1 MHLASIASFTIACT
15 VLLPLSE
22 SRSFAHGTPG
32 GAIGFDV
39 SVVVDARHIEITAD
53 VDLPTGFAVD
63 LRNQLDKNHDYQ
75 VQTSDEQQRLLWLI
89 QAGDGPVSL
98 RLDGK
103 EIALAPLYNPQLRI
117 LTRASASLRGR
128 GQLRASW
135 FGYTP
140 EELKPGS
147 RLEFRQPLWDSFPAH
162 LRIHIVGK
170 DGLSFS
176 GDSTTEDGFKPKAER
191 SFSFVV
197 QNGFSSQREPR
208 GRAKTPTAAGRAR
221 MIPANAVQMA
231 EAMAGHYHH
240 LVPDGELRAVADIHR
255 RLRMAIQRARF
266 RRTTDIGLL
275 NDASAD
281 LVKLLENCDRVI
293 GVDLRDASSLTGF
306 PRDVELPGD
315 AGAVLLRVENGPGP
329 HRARVYDRSFDIG
342 EFRDP
347 LNAGV
352 FEPGTTWILAR
363 LSEVPAD
370 PTILKIALTG
380 GEETKLIPVRI
391 RSPKSARLKLTVL
404 ADDNGKPAPAMVSLH
419 WKTLNSDRR
428 PATAIDLLPQFGGQ
442 GRQTS
447 VRTPRLTGLRA
458 KGFWVVPGP
467 FEMEVPPGD
476 WEVVVRRGAEHT
488 IVADTFKLKPGER
501 TEKTYRPK
509 RWVNMPGRG
518 WYAGDD
524 HVHSRITSD
533 SDARNLLAYVAAE
546 DIYLANIVK
555 MGDINRTFFQQRGHG
570 PDYRA
575 TDGLRVLSPG
585 QECPRTHEQL
595 GHTLAM
601 NTRSFVRDTSKY
613 YLYDTVFDEVHRQG
627 GLSGYAHINR
637 DLFFVHRDMSMNIP
651 RGKVDF
657 GEILQFGQ
665 LGTDLYYEFLN
676 LGCKLTAS
684 AGSDL
689 PWGGTIGEVRVYAHL
704 GDKRF
709 TADNWF
715 AAFGRGRTFVTSGPM
730 LDLRVENALPG
741 DTLELAEDRAVK
753 VRAALEVDSAL
764 GAANLELVAHGTV
777 IKSATGKGF
786 GDRKIEFETEVP
798 VKGGIWIALRG
809 KAADGSVAH
818 TTPVYVTRKGLRFW
832 KLDEV
837 EPLIAKRLQQLD
849 EIETIVAEAKQSV
862 KDDGSPALIE
872 IHELAKQ
879 GDELLQRVRL
889 ARGNYA
895 RLRKTLEAELDHRS
909 K

>member
-1 MHLASIASFTIACT
+1 MKSAWLHACLIFGCLSIGGGPRSACGHG
-15 VLLPLSE
+15 LPD
-22 SRSFAHGTPG
+22 A
-32 GAIGFDV
+32 AIGFDV
-39 SVVVDARHIEITAD
+39 TVVVDARHIEITAD
-53 VDLPTGFAVD
+53 MDLPTGFAVD
-63 LRNQLDKNHDYQ
+63 LRNQLDQDHDYQ
-75 VQTSDEQQRLLWLI
+75 VQSADEQQRLLWVI
-89 QAGDGPVSL
+89 QAGDGPIRFTV
-98 RLDGK
+98 DGTHV
-103 EIALAPLYNPQLRI
+103 ELAPLYNPQLRI

-140 EELKPGS
+140 EGIRPGS
-147 RLEFRQPLWDSFPAH
+147 RLEFTQTLWDSLPADVR
-162 LRIHIVGK
+162 LNLVGK
-170 DGLSFS
+170 DGLSLRGGKLVSKTFA
-176 GDSTTEDGFKPKAER
+176 PKQERAFHFAVERGIRAER
-191 SFSFVV
+191 KGDPDPPST
-197 QNGFSSQREPR
+197 
-208 GRAKTPTAAGRAR
+208 AKPPTR
-221 MIPANAVQMA
+221 MIPANAVQLA
-231 EAMAGHYHH
+231 EALAQHYAH
-240 LVPDGELRAVADIHR
+240 LLPEGDATGATAIHR
-255 RLRMAIQRARF
+255 RLRMGIQRARF
-266 RRTTDIGLL
+266 RRASEIDLL
-275 NDASAD
+275 EAASTD
-281 LVKLLENCDRVI
+281 LVRLLERAPEAI
-293 GVDLRDASSLTGF
+293 RIDLRESSTLGGP
-306 PRDVELPGD
+306 PRNVAVPGD
-315 AGAVLLRVENGPGP
+315 AGGVLLRVANGAGP
-329 HRARVYDRSFDIG
+329 HRARLYDRSFDIG

-347 LNAGV
+347 LNAGE
-352 FEPGTTWILAR
+352 FAAGTTWILAR

-370 PTILKIALTG
+370 PTILKIALTAHG
-380 GEETKLIPVRI
+380 VTRLLPLRI
-391 RSPKSARLKLTVL
+391 TSPAAARLRLSVL
-404 ADDNGKPAPAMVSLH
+404 ADDSGEPAPAMVSLR
-419 WKTLNSDRR
+419 WKTLNRDRR

-458 KGFWVVPGP
+458 KGFWVVPEP
-467 FEMEVPPGD
+467 FEMELPPGE

-488 IVADTFKLKPGER
+488 IIADRFTLAPGER
-501 TEKTYRPK
+501 AEKTYRPQ
-509 RWVNMPGRG
+509 RWINQPARG

-524 HVHSRITSD
+524 HVHSRIMSD
-533 SDARNLLAYVAAE
+533 ADARNLLAYVAAE

-570 PDYRA
+570 PPYRV

-601 NTRSFVRDTSKY
+601 NTTSFIRDTSRY

-627 GLSGYAHINR
+627 GLSGYAHVNR
-637 DLFFVHRDMSMNIP
+637 DLFHVHRDMSLNVP

-730 LDLRVENALPG
+730 LDLRVEDALPG

-753 VRAALEVDSAL
+753 VRATLEVDPAL
-764 GAANLELVAHGTV
+764 GAAQLELVSHGQV
-777 IKSATGKGF
+777 VKRVA
-786 GDRKIEFETEVP
+786 GDGIGHLEIRFETEVP
-798 VKGGIWIALRG
+798 VRGGTWIALRG

-832 KLDEV
+832 KMDEV
-837 EPLIAKRLQQLD
+837 ETLVAKRRRQLD
-849 EIETIVAEAKQSV
+849 EIETIVAEARQAV
-862 KDDGSPALIE
+862 NDGASPALIE
-872 IHELAKQ
+872 IHELAAQ
-879 GDELLQRVRL
+879 GDRLLQRVRI
-889 ARGNYA
+889 ARENYSDLM
-895 RLRKTLEAELDHRS
+895 RRFVSEGKLRRR
-909 K
+909 